1 MAMFDGG
8 KTGDI
13 SKETIIGADVT
24 VTGNLKSSANVQING
39 NVKGKVETANDIL
52 VGETA
57 TIDGSMKAK
66 NIIVT
71 GTIKGNLEIAEDL
84 EISPTGKV
92 FGDVITKNLIIKK
105 GSVFVGKTT
114 MPETEPP
121 VSEIVEAESAE
132 ETEPSIEPNEEE
144 KEEEEEGLLDKLVT
158 EKDNQ
163 AVDEK

>member
-8 KTGDI
+8 KEGEV
-13 SKETIIGADVT
+13 SKESIIGADVT
-24 VTGNLKSSANVQING
+24 VTGNMKSAANIQING
-39 NVKGKVETANDIL
+39 NIKGEIETENDIL

-71 GTIKGNLEIAEDL
+71 GTVKGNLAVDEDL

-105 GSVFVGKTT
+105 GSVFVGKTN
-114 MPETEPP
+114 MPETEAPA
-121 VSEIVEAESAE
+121 SELAQVE
-132 ETEPSIEPNEEE
+132 ETEESEESNEEIDE
-144 KEEEEEGLLDKLVT
+144 QGLIDKLSQKS
-158 EKDNQ
+158 EESLENK
-163 AVDEK
+163 